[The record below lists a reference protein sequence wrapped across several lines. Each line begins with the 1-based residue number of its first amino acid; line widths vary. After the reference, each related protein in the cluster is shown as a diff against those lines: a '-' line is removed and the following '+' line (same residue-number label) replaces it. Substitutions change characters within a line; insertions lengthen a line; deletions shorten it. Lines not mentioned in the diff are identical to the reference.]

1 MANLNGIPLTA
12 LRAVDSVAR
21 LGTLGAAAEE
31 LAVSTGAVS
40 QRIAKAEAALGIS
53 LFHRDPRGM
62 RLTEAGAALAPD
74 LASGFGHLARAVDL
88 ASRDRAHTLTISVA
102 PIFASRWL
110 VHRLP
115 AFYAQHPD
123 IRVRIDSAVGL
134 VDPNT
139 SDVDLCLRIGHGP
152 YPDVRA
158 ERLFDQRVMP
168 VCAPDMAARLRT
180 PADLAT
186 VPIVRDVNAAF
197 SWEDWLAPEG
207 LTTDILGPGPEFS
220 DGSLAF
226 YAAMGG
232 AGVFLTWETLDI
244 DALKA
249 GRMVAPFGDRRHKTG
264 QAYWLV
270 SARDRAPGA
279 AQRMFTRWMKAEL
292 AADGVTLA

>member
-1 MANLNGIPLTA
+1 MTALNRIPLSA
-12 LRAVDSVAR
+12 LRAADAVAR
-21 LGTLGAAAEE
+21 LGTLGQAAEE
-31 LAVSTGAVS
+31 LGISIGAVS
-40 QRIAKAEAALGIS
+40 QRIAKAEATLGVS

-62 RLTEAGAALAPD
+62 RLTEVGAALAPD
-74 LASGFGHLARAVDL
+74 LAAGFGHLARAVDL
-88 ASRDRAHTLTISVA
+88 ASRDKAHTLIVSVA

-115 AFYAQHPD
+115 GFYAQHPD

-152 YPDVRA
+152 YPEVRA

-168 VCAPDMAARLRT
+168 VCAPDMAERLKS
-180 PADLAT
+180 PADLAS

-197 SWEDWLAPEG
+197 SWADWLGPEG
-207 LTTDILGPGPEFS
+207 LSAEILGPGPEFS

-232 AGVFLTWETLDI
+232 AGVYLTWETLDI
-244 DALKA
+244 DALKS
-249 GRMVAPFGDRRHKTG
+249 GRIVAPFGERRHKTG

-270 SARDRAPGA
+270 SARDSAPGI
-279 AQRMFTRWMKAEL
+279 AQRAFTRWMKAEL
-292 AADGVTLA
+292 QADGVKLC